1 MRLVEREGLGDASEA
16 FQRLLDAG
24 AGLHGARIYG
34 DLDVTSDALT
44 RKGAF
49 VLLLERPDRLRFEAL
64 TSNDV
69 TILLVV
75 ANQGQLLVYDRA
87 ANTCARGAWAGALRL
102 GGLRLEADVAEL
114 LGLVTGRLTA
124 TVADSLRLW
133 WDPAAE
139 RRVLEVRRGTRVAYH
154 TLDGDQRLARTVL
167 KDGERT
173 LADVR
178 YEGHEAVD
186 GSWLPTR
193 STWDI
198 PADGSHAS
206 LRVRQGALNR
216 GFTARAFLTECP
228 EGATVQEIAGLGACT
243 ALNQTAVETPTA
255 TSLPA
260 VQPVEGTTDR
270 LLGCLPGGGP
280 PDPQTERVAP

>member
-1 MRLVEREGLGDASEA
+1 MNRVCLVPLVALLSLACSTPLRLVEREGLGDAGEA
-16 FQRLLDAG
+16 FQHLLDAG
-24 AGLHGARIYG
+24 AWLHGARIYG

-69 TILLVV
+69 TVLLVV
-75 ANQGQLLVYDRA
+75 ANQGQLLVYDRT
-87 ANTCARGAWAGALRL
+87 ANTCARGAWTGTLRL
-102 GGLRLEADVAEL
+102 GGLRLEADVTEL

-133 WDPAAE
+133 WDPEAE
-139 RRVLEVRRGTRVAYH
+139 RRVLEVRRGARVAYH
-154 TLDGDQRLARTVL
+154 TLEGSQRVARTVL

-178 YEGHEAVD
+178 YQGHEEVD

-216 GFTARAFLTECP
+216 GFTERAFLTECP
-228 EGATVQEIAGLGACT
+228 EGSTVREIAGLT
-243 ALNQTAVETPTA
+243 AG
-255 TSLPA
+255 LP
-260 VQPVEGTTDR
+260 EG
-270 LLGCLPGGGP
+270 
-280 PDPQTERVAP
+280 VAP